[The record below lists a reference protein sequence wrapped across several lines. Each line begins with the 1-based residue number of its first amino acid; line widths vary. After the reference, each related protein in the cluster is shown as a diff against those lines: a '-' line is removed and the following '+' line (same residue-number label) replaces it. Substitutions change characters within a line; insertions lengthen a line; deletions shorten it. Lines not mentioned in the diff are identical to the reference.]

1 MPSKA
6 ACQPVRMVTMVVTK
20 YAEQRCSAVA
30 VNIKQQLRL
39 ALTPSHYPGK
49 KKPTLKIMWFISIP
63 DKCLELGC
71 WFHVIIFLLQGELK
85 VPAVVVHSL
94 KLNHVIEERIN
105 NSFNTGA
112 G

>member
-49 KKPTLKIMWFISIP
+49 KKKSQL
-63 DKCLELGC
+63 
-71 WFHVIIFLLQGELK
+71 
-85 VPAVVVHSL
+85 
-94 KLNHVIEERIN
+94 
-105 NSFNTGA
+105 
-112 G
+112 